1 MEWIYLAQD
10 RDHWYA
16 VLNMLMKLLVSKGGE
31 FFNLLIDCQFPCLIL
46 RVREFE
52 VLSIV
57 GKLF

>member
-31 FFNLLIDCQFPCLIL
+31 FFNLLIDC
-46 RVREFE
+46 
-52 VLSIV
+52 
-57 GKLF
+57 